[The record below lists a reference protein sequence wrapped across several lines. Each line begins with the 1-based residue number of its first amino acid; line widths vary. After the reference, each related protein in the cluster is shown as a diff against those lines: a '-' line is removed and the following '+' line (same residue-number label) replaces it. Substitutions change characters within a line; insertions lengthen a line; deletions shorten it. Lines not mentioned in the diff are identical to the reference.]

1 MLRRQSNVPNIA
13 SSSDATAS
21 AAVVD
26 PEKGGG
32 RTSSC
37 SNEMTTICKS
47 KMNTKNRTRIRPRR
61 NAGSSSSGSR
71 HSSSNIFLKERVAE
85 WSTTVWVVFIFTILF
100 TVMWLQQAYVNITI
114 LSTIDNGS
122 TRSSSSSSSSKFGF
136 IRSPSLSRPR
146 PQPPPIIETDKIA
159 FESIEDGKKLDSTLL
174 TIRKTR
180 SDREVSEGPDNNDE
194 DSNEQ
199 KESHAKEEATK
210 QQQQQQQ
217 ISEPVVSSHD
227 SAREGGVHSEQND
240 GSSITDNN
248 FSTNDDLRSF
258 LIFQTGVLTSQGL
271 GNIMSGMIAA
281 VMLAE
286 ESNRTFC
293 HVGYESFEHAF
304 EFKDQ
309 RQKVVCDEA
318 IRNDIDNPQ
327 KHFISMDNF
336 GTS

>member
-1 MLRRQSNVPNIA
+1 MLRRQNNLLDFASSNV
-13 SSSDATAS
+13 AS
-21 AAVVD
+21 AAVVVD

-32 RTSSC
+32 RSSC
-37 SNEMTTICKS
+37 SNETTTGKS
-47 KMNTKNRTRIRPRR
+47 KMTTKSKATQTKNQTRIRPRR
-61 NAGSSSSGSR
+61 NAGSSSVSR
-71 HSSSNIFLKERVAE
+71 NISSNLLLKGSVAE
-85 WSTTVWVVFIFTILF
+85 WSATVWVVFIFTVLF
-100 TVMWLQQAYVNITI
+100 IVMWLQQAYVNITI

-122 TRSSSSSSSSKFGF
+122 TSSSSSSSSKFRF
-136 IRSPSLSRPR
+136 IRSPSS
-146 PQPPPIIETDKIA
+146 PPPPTPIIDTDKIA
-159 FESIEDGKKLDSTLL
+159 FESIEDGRKLDSTLL
-174 TIRKTR
+174 TIRKAQR
-180 SDREVSEGPDNNDE
+180 DGEDSNGADNNDE
-194 DSNEQ
+194 DSDEQ
-199 KESHAKEEATK
+199 SHSLVKEAT
-210 QQQQQQQ
+210 QQQQNR
-217 ISEPVVSSHD
+217 ISEPLVSSHD
-227 SAREGGVHSEQND
+227 SAREGGVDLEND
-240 GSSITDNN
+240 GSSVTDN
-248 FSTNDDLRSF
+248 FSSDRRSF